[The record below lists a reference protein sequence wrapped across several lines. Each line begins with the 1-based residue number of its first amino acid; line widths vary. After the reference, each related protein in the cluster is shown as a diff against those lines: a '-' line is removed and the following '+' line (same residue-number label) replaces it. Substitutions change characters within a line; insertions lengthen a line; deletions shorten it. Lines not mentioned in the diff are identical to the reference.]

1 MGLGLEEGC
10 RHGVLWR
17 GVTFSASGVPLVSP
31 STSSAFAT
39 QVYCWLVDRLGGGW
53 TLGIVNAYRW
63 CHPNQGNSPTGNVD
77 RNVLGTV
84 KLFVGI
90 SLTTLWTRHSSTHAL
105 YLLQFC

>member
-1 MGLGLEEGC
+1 MAWC
-10 RHGVLWR
+10 
-17 GVTFSASGVPLVSP
+17 GVPPGL
-31 STSSAFAT
+31 SSLNHVRVGGAL